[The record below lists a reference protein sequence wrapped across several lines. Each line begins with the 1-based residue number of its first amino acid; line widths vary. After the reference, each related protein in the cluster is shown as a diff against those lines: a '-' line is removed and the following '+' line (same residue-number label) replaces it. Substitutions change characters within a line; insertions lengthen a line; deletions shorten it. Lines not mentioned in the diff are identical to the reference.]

1 MYLISYDISLDSV
14 RNKVAKELENFGK
27 RVQYSVFECEITEKR
42 YAELYGRLVYHMNES
57 EEGNIRIYKLCGK
70 CQQMI
75 QTIGI
80 DDMENNIAEDGI
92 YFV

>member
-14 RNKVAKELENFGK
+14 RNKVAKELENYGK
-27 RVQYSVFECEITEKR
+27 RVQYSVFECNISEGK
-42 YAELYGRLVYHMNES
+42 YLELYEKLISHMS
-57 EEGNIRIYKLCGK
+57 KTEEGNIRIYKLCGK

-80 DDMENNIAEDGI
+80 YETENNIAEDGI